1 MPNGTHDLSV
11 ELKRQLALTMRF
23 TCKCYTPG
31 HKIIQKEIEA
41 LDETSARELLSN
53 QGYAVLSIHVNG
65 VEANAKNLK
74 GKFSLLLFC
83 HELQALLKAGLS
95 LIEAIETLHEKEYRP
110 GVKAI
115 SERVLKALFEGASLS
130 NALGQQP
137 DYFPTLFVAM
147 ISASEKTGDL
157 ANTLG
162 NYVRYRT
169 QLDLVKKKLISASIY
184 PAILIIVG
192 SLVILFL
199 MLYVVPKFSAI
210 YESKNNDLPWMS
222 ELLLA
227 WGRALHEHAQ
237 LTLGI
242 AAALFLSLCLFISNK
257 KIQKELFSSFL
268 KFPTVG
274 EKYKIYI
281 LARFYRSAGMLL
293 KGGIPI
299 VTAFEMSKSVLDE
312 SMQLHL
318 LQAITDIKTGKSISN
333 SMENNQLCT
342 PVAIRMLRVGERSG
356 QMGDM
361 MQYIGE
367 FYDEDIERWLDWFT
381 KLFEPALMAFIGL
394 IVGVI
399 VVLMYMP
406 IFELAGSIQ

>member
-1 MPNGTHDLSV
+1 MKFLS
-11 ELKRQLALTMRF
+11 
-23 TCKCYTPG
+23 KCYSPSDE
-31 HKIIQKEIEA
+31 IIEKEVEA
-41 LDETSARELLSN
+41 SNETIARELLIN
-53 QGYAVLSIHVNG
+53 QGYAVLSIKLSSGIN
-65 VEANAKNLK
+65 KNLRAN
-74 GKFSLLLFC
+74 GKFSLLLFS

-115 SERVLKALFEGASLS
+115 SERMLKALFEGNSLS
-130 NALGQQP
+130 NALAQQP
-137 DYFPTLFVAM
+137 EHFPTLFVAM
-147 ISASEKTGDL
+147 ISTSEKTGDL
-157 ANTLG
+157 ASTLE
-162 NYVRYRT
+162 NYVKYRT

-184 PAILIIVG
+184 PAILIVAG
-192 SLVILFL
+192 SMVILFL

-210 YESKNNDLPWMS
+210 YESKSNDLPWMS

-227 WGRALHEHAQ
+227 WGRVLHEHTQ

-242 AAALFLSLCLFISNK
+242 AIAFFLSVCFLFSNK
-257 KIQKELFSSFL
+257 KLQKKLIL
-268 KFPTVG
+268 IVLQFPTIG
-274 EKYKIYI
+274 EKYKVYI

-293 KGGIPI
+293 KGGIPV
-299 VTAFEMSKSVLDE
+299 VTAFEMSKSVLSDA
-312 SMQLHL
+312 MQSQLSQTL
-318 LQAITDIKTGKSISN
+318 SDIKAGKSISI
-333 SMENNQLCT
+333 SMETNQLCT

-356 QMGDM
+356 QMGEM

-367 FYDEDIERWLDWFT
+367 FYDEDIARWLDWFT

-394 IVGVI
+394 IVGLI